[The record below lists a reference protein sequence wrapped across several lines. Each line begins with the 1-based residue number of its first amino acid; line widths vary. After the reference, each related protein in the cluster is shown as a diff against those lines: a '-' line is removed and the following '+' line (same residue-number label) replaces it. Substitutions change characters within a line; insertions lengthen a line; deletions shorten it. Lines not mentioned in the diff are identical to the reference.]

1 MDKLHLDK
9 HISRQFNEELESLR
23 QQVMAMGGLA
33 EEMVS
38 DATRAVV
45 EADTEL
51 AQKVVESDD
60 RVNEMEKTIDER
72 CIMVLARRHPTASDL
87 RLVVA
92 MIKAINDLERI
103 GDEAEKIARMAISLA
118 EADRPRNN
126 YRELEIMGATVRGML
141 HDALDGFVRLAPEVA
156 VDLVRQDNNV
166 DADYE
171 AVLRQYHTY
180 LIEDSRNTRR
190 IVDAI
195 WVARSMERIGDH
207 AKNIGEYI
215 VYLVE
220 GKDLRHATL
229 AEMERELGEG
239 NSSSSS

>member
-23 QQVMAMGGLA
+23 QMVMNMGGLA
-33 EEMVS
+33 EEMIG
-38 DATRAVV
+38 DATRALV
-45 EADTEL
+45 EGDTGL
-51 AQKVVESDD
+51 AQKVVEIDD
-60 RVNEMEKTIDER
+60 RVNELEKSIDER
-72 CIMVLARRHPTASDL
+72 CIYILARRQPTASDL

-92 MIKAINDLERI
+92 IIKTINDLERI

-118 EADRPRNN
+118 EAERPRNN
-126 YRELEIMGATVRGML
+126 YRELEIMGTTVRGML

-156 VDLVRQDNNV
+156 VNLVRQDKNV

-171 AVLRQYHTY
+171 AALRQYHTY
-180 LIEDSRNTRR
+180 LMEEPRNTRR
-190 IVDAI
+190 ILDAI

-220 GKDLRHATL
+220 GKDLRHASL
-229 AEMERELGEG
+229 AEMERELGEDG
-239 NSSSSS
+239 RSD

>member
-23 QQVMAMGGLA
+23 QQVMTMGGLA
-33 EEMVS
+33 EEMIGNAVQALVEGDS
-38 DATRAVV
+38 ELAQHVV
-45 EADTEL
+45 EADD
-51 AQKVVESDD
+51 Q
-60 RVNEMEKTIDER
+60 VNEMEKAIDER
-72 CIMVLARRHPTASDL
+72 CIMVLARRQPTASDL

-103 GDEAEKIARMAISLA
+103 GDEAEKIARMAIRLA

-126 YRELEIMGATVRGML
+126 YRELEIMGTTVRGML

-156 VDLVRQDNNV
+156 VSLVREDNKV

-171 AVLRQYHTY
+171 AILRQYHTY
-180 LIEDSRNTRR
+180 LVEEPRNTRR
-190 IVDAI
+190 IIDAI
-195 WVARSMERIGDH
+195 WVARSIERIGDH

-220 GKDLRHATL
+220 GKDLRHASL
-229 AEMERELGEG
+229 AEMERELGDEG
-239 NSSSSS
+239 GSK